1 MQNKKISTT
10 TGVLVLLAIIGVLS
24 VSLLV
29 SNKKENMQNQEVI
42 KQEKVVESNKWK
54 TFTDNEYGYEID
66 YPSNWSVTQ
75 RTPSEH
81 NSDFVFVFATNGPNV
96 DESNG
101 TIGFG
106 KYSIYNKSLADS
118 VDGNLQFLN
127 LKVNITGEK
136 STFKEVPIEG
146 GRAFYNPVKAS
157 PSSKEREI
165 FIIGKNIIF
174 NGTFQTS
181 SDDMNV
187 EEMSRFADILS
198 HFKFL
203 Q

>member
-10 TGVLVLLAIIGVLS
+10 TGVIVLLAIIGALS
-24 VSLLV
+24 VSFLV
-29 SNKKENMQNQEVI
+29 SNKKENMQNPETI
-42 KQEKVVESNKWK
+42 RQEKTTENNEWK
-54 TFTDNEYGYEID
+54 TFTDNEYGYAID
-66 YPSNWSVTQ
+66 YPSNWNVTQ

-81 NSDFVFVFATNGPNV
+81 NIDFVFVFATSGPNI

-106 KYSIYNKSLADS
+106 KYSIYNKSLTDS
-118 VDGNLQFLN
+118 VEENLKFLN
-127 LKVNITGEK
+127 SKINITGEN
-136 STFKEVPIEG
+136 STFIEVPIEG
-146 GRAFYNPVKAS
+146 GRAFYNPLKTS
-157 PSSKEREI
+157 PSSREREI

-181 SDDMNV
+181 SDDINAK
-187 EEMSRFADILS
+187 EMARFTDILS